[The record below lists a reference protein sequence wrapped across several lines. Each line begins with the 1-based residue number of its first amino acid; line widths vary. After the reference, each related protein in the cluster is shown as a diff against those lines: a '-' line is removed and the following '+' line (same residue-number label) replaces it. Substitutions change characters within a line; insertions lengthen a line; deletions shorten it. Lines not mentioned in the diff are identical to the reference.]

1 MTASGAREI
10 ERKYDVPDAAVLP
23 DLTAAVP
30 GLVADAPHTF
40 ELAATY
46 LDTADGGLARA
57 RTALRRREGG
67 HDAGWHIKADTPQ
80 GRFETQWPLDEPV
93 APGSPNGAAP
103 AAAEA
108 AAGSESDGSTGLGGL
123 PEAEDA
129 VAIPAAI
136 RTELATRLGLADA
149 VFAPIAV
156 LRTTRTIVTLRD
168 TDGNVRVEIAD
179 DTVIAHDVSADI
191 TRTWREWEAEF
202 LPLPGA
208 TANDEAAEAE
218 ANALLG
224 AVEARLAQA
233 GAVTASSHSKI
244 ARALG
249 R

>member
-30 GLVADAPHTF
+30 GLLADAPHTF

-46 LDTADGGLARA
+46 LDTADGDLARA

-93 APGSPNGAAP
+93 DSASSSSIDEAS
-103 AAAEA
+103 AAAA
-108 AAGSESDGSTGLGGL
+108 VGSATNGYSADATPVVI
-123 PEAEDA
+123 PE
-129 VAIPAAI
+129 VI
-136 RTELATRLGLADA
+136 RTELATRLGLDDA
-149 VFAPIAV
+149 IFAPIAI

-168 TDGNVRVEIAD
+168 SDGNVRVEIAD

-218 ANALLG
+218 ANTLLG
-224 AVEARLAQA
+224 AVEARLAEA
-233 GAVTASSHSKI
+233 GAVAASSHSKI

>member
-1 MTASGAREI
+1 MTASEAREI

-23 DLTAAVP
+23 DLTGAVP
-30 GLVADAPHTF
+30 GLLADAPHTF
-40 ELAATY
+40 ELAASY
-46 LDTADGGLARA
+46 LDTADGDLARA

-80 GRFETQWPLDEPV
+80 GRFETQWPLDESV
-93 APGSPNGAAP
+93 DP
-103 AAAEA
+103 A
-108 AAGSESDGSTGLGGL
+108 SD
-123 PEAEDA
+123 DA
-129 VAIPAAI
+129 TPVAIPAAV

-149 VFAPIAV
+149 VFAPIAI

-168 TDGNVRVEIAD
+168 SDGNVRVEIAD

-191 TRTWREWEAEF
+191 TRSWREWEAEF

-218 ANALLG
+218 ANTLLG
-224 AVEARLAQA
+224 AVEARLAEA
-233 GAVTASSHSKI
+233 GAVAASSHSKI